1 MRIMDKTNSIQKTSL
16 PGVLKIIRQ
25 TFPDDRGFFREVARI
40 TELEKEVGQKF
51 VPVQLNHA
59 RSSKNTLRGIHAAPW
74 NKLIYVISGEIQ
86 CVLVDFRQ
94 ESQTFGRHES
104 FFIGNNDKS
113 AIYLPAWV
121 GNSYLV
127 LSENADYIYLTDQEW
142 KEGLEK
148 SVIWNDPDLAIDW
161 KLKGK
166 QPMLSERDKTN
177 PAFRSFSS
185 PT

>member
-40 TELEKEVGQKF
+40 TELEKEIGQKF

-86 CVLVDFRQ
+86 CVLVDFRKD
-94 ESQTFGRHES
+94 SPTFAKHES
-104 FFIGNNDKS
+104 FILGDNNRC

-127 LSENADYIYLTDQEW
+127 LSENTNYIYLTDQEW
-142 KEGLEK
+142 KEGMEK
-148 SVIWNDPDLAIDW
+148 SVIWNDPDLAVDW
-161 KLKGK
+161 KLNGQTPK
-166 QPMLSERDKTN
+166 LSERDKTN
-177 PAFRSFSS
+177 PQFRSLFQ
-185 PT
+185 PK